1 MPTLP
6 GNYDEALERL
16 HRTGPEF
23 NGWLSNHG
31 PMVVETLSRR
41 DQDASIHLWVDH
53 YLPRLDELPRS
64 RWPIADNEW
73 SDVIGDASRSADWI
87 EFMRRQLRER
97 SWYDVLALWWP
108 RLLPGIAGGATH
120 GVIRTGHAVQ
130 ALRSAVSEPRI
141 DELAHALGYWAGRW
155 EPLAIVRPAG
165 SMTPGRLVDAL
176 PAVPRQEFGIRS
188 RLAQLAQLPS
198 WSVQA
203 GLLAGPARD
212 DEVQPMLEH
221 VIDAVVAAY
230 PRIAP
235 GQPTMLVHA
244 ATAPN
249 AVAMALPVL
258 PPELWRPS
266 FDAAWTATAAVI
278 AAYKPATSAAP
289 VRPRFTGP
297 DAAEDAWDAAVTNGG
312 DHVIK
317 FADTALRSYDRSG
330 DPAALAAID
339 ATIRLEA

>member
-1 MPTLP
+1 MLTLT
-6 GNYDEALERL
+6 GNFDEALERL

-23 NGWLSNHG
+23 NGWLANHG
-31 PMVVETLSRR
+31 PMVVEAFSRR
-41 DQDASIHLWVDH
+41 DQDASIHPWVDH

-64 RWPIADNEW
+64 RWPIADDGW
-73 SDVIGDASRSADWI
+73 QDVIGDASRSADWI
-87 EFMRRQLRER
+87 ELMRRQLRER
-97 SWYDVLALWWP
+97 SWSDVLALWWP

-155 EPLAIVRPAG
+155 QPLTIVRPSG
-165 SMTPGRLVDAL
+165 SMTPGRLIDTI
-176 PAVPRQEFGIRS
+176 PAVPRQESGIRS
-188 RLAQLAQLPS
+188 RLAQLAQLPA
-198 WSVQA
+198 WSVQSA
-203 GLLAGPARD
+203 LLAGPARD
-212 DEVQPMLEH
+212 DEVRPMLEQ

-258 PPELWRPS
+258 PRQLWLPS

-278 AAYKPATSAAP
+278 AAYKPSTSAAP
-289 VRPRFTGP
+289 VRPRFTGAG
-297 DAAEDAWDAAVTNGG
+297 AAADAWAAAVANGG
-312 DHVIK
+312 EHVIK
-317 FADTALRSYDRSG
+317 FADTALCSHDRSG

-339 ATIRLEA
+339 ATIRLGA